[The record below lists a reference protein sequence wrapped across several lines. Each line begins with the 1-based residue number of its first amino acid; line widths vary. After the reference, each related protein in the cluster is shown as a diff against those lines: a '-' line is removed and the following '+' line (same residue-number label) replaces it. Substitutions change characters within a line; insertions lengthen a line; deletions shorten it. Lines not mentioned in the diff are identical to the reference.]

1 MRHSH
6 RAIFNTLLMATLLL
20 MPACSPVQVKSFRF
34 LGAPEPPPTDPSQV
48 EILRVPPFRRFER
61 LGRIDAVPQSD
72 NVDNAKI
79 EDAIRQAAA
88 KMGADAVI
96 IGFEG
101 ERPTGFSIQGFPG
114 DAEARREMNRVIV
127 GTAIKFRRE

>member
-1 MRHSH
+1 MRHT
-6 RAIFNTLLMATLLL
+6 RQTIFQTLLAGGLLLMA
-20 MPACSPVQVKSFRF
+20 ACSPVQVKSFRF
-34 LGAPEPPPTDPSQV
+34 LGVPEASATDPAQV
-48 EILRVPPFRRFER
+48 QILRVPPLRRFER
-61 LGRIDAVPQSD
+61 LGRIDAVPQGND
-72 NVDNAKI
+72 VDNAKI
-79 EDAIRQAAA
+79 EDAIRKEAA

-127 GTAIKFRRE
+127 GTAIKFRQE

>member
-1 MRHSH
+1 MTHPRQT
-6 RAIFNTLLMATLLL
+6 ILQTLVAATLLL
-20 MPACSPVQVKSFRF
+20 ASACSPVQVKSFRF

-61 LGRIDAVPQSD
+61 LGRIDATPQGD
-72 NVDNAKI
+72 DVDNAKI
-79 EDAIRQAAA
+79 EDAIRKAAA